1 MIKTTTLNHVA
12 VRVTDVDKAKNFY
25 ENVIG
30 LRKLPR
36 PKINIPGEWYGIG
49 DNALHIIGG
58 EPRSEGS
65 IRPVRIWRSRSRI
78 SRATKARVEELGL
91 PYLDGAKMVAKM
103 TPEAQKMVGRQLWI
117 RDPDGNVIELRQSA
131 K

>member
-12 VRVTDVDKAKNFY
+12 VRVTDVDKAKDLQ
-25 ENVIG
+25 E
-30 LRKLPR
+30 RDWAAQAAAAEDR
-36 PKINIPGEWYGIG
+36 IPG
-49 DNALHIIGG
+49 GG
-58 EPRSEGS
+58 TASATTRCTLSGASRGRRESTRRG
-65 IRPVRIWRSRSRI
+65 RIWRSKSRI

-91 PYLDGAKMVAKM
+91 PYLDGAKMVAKLP
-103 TPEAQKMVGRQLWI
+103 PEAQKMVGRQLWI